1 MEKGT
6 IQDIEKNYFGPGYT
20 SQYAGEDLSRD
31 SPSLTTYSFA
41 GLFTITAFLTLLA
54 LICSE
59 CSFAISSYRNRNSIN
74 PAEDVPPKND
84 EQDSEGV
91 DEILKQ
97 EESHEQEVELTNANN
112 DHGGG

>member
-59 CSFAISSYRNRNSIN
+59 CSFAISSYRSRNSIN
-74 PAEDVPPKND
+74 PAEDVPPKN

-91 DEILKQ
+91 DEILEQ